1 MHYDYIIIGSNPSGL
16 TLAYYLSK
24 LNKSVLLVDG
34 SQSINYN
41 KKINYLYTH
50 DANIY
55 SDSFVNLINLLKE
68 FDSNFNDLFI
78 PMKFNSYNFF
88 NFKNNIFFGKFILL
102 LINEKISSLSL
113 KEFIEEK
120 KMSINIVDHINL
132 ICKIMLCKDYT
143 NTSIKEFLNLLNK
156 ELSYNFYQPKEPL
169 YLYNKLYNIW
179 FKNIYNT
186 KNCKILL
193 DSTIGKIKSKN
204 NIAETIQINNEIFS
218 ANNFIYCIDEKN
230 TNSISLTFHWNTKID
245 LPNIWKL
252 PESEWE
258 LFYIVQS
265 DYTYFNDYRSQTV
278 IVVKINNIYTKSLHI
293 NKNAKECNK
302 HELINETFRQLKEV
316 FINLPNPTDISMIN
330 NNNNLKYKNYKNVFI
345 INNNDSYDYIEKSI
359 IKSKNLIHKLE
370 KDTIN
375 NIKIY
380 KPDNIIDII
389 KFILLIN
396 FFLFSYYTHIKLQKN
411 I

>member
-1 MHYDYIIIGSNPSGL
+1 MNYDYIIIGSNPSGL

-34 SQSINYN
+34 SQSMNYN

-55 SDSFVNLINLLKE
+55 SDSFVNLINLLEE
-68 FDSNFNDLFI
+68 FDSNFNDLFV

-88 NFKNNIFFGKFILL
+88 KLENNIFFCDFILL

-120 KMSINIVDHINL
+120 NISTNIVDHTNL
-132 ICKIMLCKDYT
+132 ICKIMLCKDYA
-143 NTSIKEFLNLLNK
+143 NTSIKEFVNLLNK
-156 ELSYNFYQPKEPL
+156 ELSYNFYQPKEPI

-186 KNCKILL
+186 KNCKVLL
-193 DSTIGKIKSKN
+193 DSIIGKIKSN
-204 NIAETIQINNEIFS
+204 DNIAESIQINNEIFS

-230 TNSISLTFHWNTKID
+230 NNSISLTFHWNTKID
-245 LPNIWKL
+245 LPNIWEL

-278 IVVKINNIYTKSLHI
+278 ICVKINNIYRNSSYI
-293 NKNAKECNK
+293 NKNAINCNK
-302 HELINETFRQLKEV
+302 YELINETFRQLKEV

-330 NNNNLKYKNYKNVFI
+330 NYNNIEYKNYKNVFI

-380 KPDNIIDII
+380 KPDNITDII

-396 FFLFSYYTHIKLQKN
+396 FFLFSYYNHIK